1 MASNAIK
8 SGALVAYHCGFNFI
22 IEALSK
28 KGVPVLAKWQCING
42 LTKALMQ
49 SMEGIFGELEL
60 EFVLMRKEKKAKRLK
75 IIKSI
80 GRIWLKK
87 AVDEGGDSDEN
98 TVEVEVVKY
107 GGVRDT
113 ESQHE
118 HVRQLDIGG
127 DYGAVF
133 VGWKCQ
139 LSQDDVGGSCGLGCL
154 EITIERMG
162 NDKEC
167 HKRTYISSF
176 VPRLQE
182 YSLETAIAVIADQGA
197 TLKVDTQHLR
207 ELSFRIGS
215 IFQFIGE
222 LNIQPNNEAIL
233 QARTG
238 RNVDGQILEIAMRG
252 RFFARPDLTFMPP
265 AWTRLLCLLL

>member
-1 MASNAIK
+1 MKVLLEA
-8 SGALVAYHCGFNFI
+8 AYHCGFNFI

-28 KGVPVLAKWQCING
+28 EGVPVLAKWQCING

-60 EFVLMRKEKKAKRLK
+60 EFVLMRK
-75 IIKSI
+75 
-80 GRIWLKK
+80 
-87 AVDEGGDSDEN
+87 
-98 TVEVEVVKY
+98 VEVVKY

-139 LSQDDVGGSCGLGCL
+139 LSQYDVGGSCVLGCL

-162 NDKEC
+162 NDKLDCPLAQEMSMADANDLGKEC

-182 YSLETAIAVIADQGA
+182 YSVETAIAVIADQGA

-238 RNVDGQILEIAMRG
+238 RNVDGI
-252 RFFARPDLTFMPP
+252 DLDLYYQSLQQLRQFQAKHMKNAT
-265 AWTRLLCLLL
+265 T

>member
-8 SGALVAYHCGFNFI
+8 SGALVTLPELQPSSEFFKEGASLRVTGKCSWRSKYSDNGGLVAYRCGFNFI

-28 KGVPVLAKWQCING
+28 EGVPVLAKWQCING

-60 EFVLMRKEKKAKRLK
+60 EFVLMRK
-75 IIKSI
+75 
-80 GRIWLKK
+80 
-87 AVDEGGDSDEN
+87 
-98 TVEVEVVKY
+98 VEVVKY

-113 ESQHE
+113 EPQHE

-139 LSQDDVGGSCGLGCL
+139 LSQNDVGGSCGLGCL

-182 YSLETAIAVIADQGA
+182 YSVETAIAVIADQGA

-238 RNVDGQILEIAMRG
+238 RNVDGI
-252 RFFARPDLTFMPP
+252 DLDLYYQSLQQLRQFQAKHMKNAT
-265 AWTRLLCLLL
+265 T

>member
-8 SGALVAYHCGFNFI
+8 SGALVTLPELQPSSEFFKEGASLRVTGKSSSAGKVAMHQWTDQGTN
-22 IEALSK
+22 
-28 KGVPVLAKWQCING
+28 AKHGGNIW
-42 LTKALMQ
+42 
-49 SMEGIFGELEL
+49 GIGIR
-60 EFVLMRKEKKAKRLK
+60 VCPNEK
-75 IIKSI
+75 
-80 GRIWLKK
+80 
-87 AVDEGGDSDEN
+87 
-98 TVEVEVVKY
+98 VEVEVVKY

-113 ESQHE
+113 EPQHE

-139 LSQDDVGGSCGLGCL
+139 LSQ
-154 EITIERMG
+154 
-162 NDKEC
+162 KEC

-182 YSLETAIAVIADQGA
+182 YSVETAIAVIADQGA

-238 RNVDGQILEIAMRG
+238 RNVDGI
-252 RFFARPDLTFMPP
+252 DLDLYYQSLQQLRQFQAKHMKNAT
-265 AWTRLLCLLL
+265 T